1 MTFMDNTIHPA
12 LAAAQADQALE
23 TDVVIVG
30 GGLAGSL
37 AAAML
42 GLQGLRVVLVD
53 PNEVYPSGLRCEK
66 ISARQVA
73 MLRQSPIVDDVL
85 SAATPYREFWV
96 ARFGRIVEKKPLK
109 GHYGIAYDTL
119 VNRVRKS
126 IPEDVVKIAAKVS
139 SMACSDQRQTVSL
152 STGEVIRARLV
163 ILATGLNEGLR
174 RSLGITR
181 EVISKCHSVTLGF
194 DLKPIGRR
202 SFDFPSLTYYGERT
216 TDRVAY
222 ITLFPIGEAMRANLM
237 VYRPVDDPYV
247 RAMREQ
253 PDASLAGLL
262 PGLESIVGPALV
274 DGPVKVRSM
283 DLYRSQGH
291 LQPGVVLVGDAF
303 GTACP
308 AAGTGTD
315 KVYTDVIQLCNVHV
329 SQWMQS
335 AGMGVEKI
343 AAFYADP
350 LKAACDRRSFNEAFS
365 LRAASVDE
373 GLSWWARRWVYFAG
387 QLARGSIRQMLTRLP
402 VRT

>member
-1 MTFMDNTIHPA
+1 MMFIDDAVNRG
-12 LAAAQADQALE
+12 LAAAKENKTLQ
-23 TDVVIVG
+23 TDVAIVG

-53 PNEVYPSGLRCEK
+53 INEVYPPGLRCEK
-66 ISARQVA
+66 IAGRQVA
-73 MLRQSPIVDDVL
+73 MLRKSPIVDQVL
-85 SAATPYREFWV
+85 SAATPFKEFWV
-96 ARFGRIVEKKPLK
+96 ARFGRIVEKRLD
-109 GHYGIAYDTL
+109 GQYGISYDTL
-119 VNRVRKS
+119 VNRVRRA
-126 IPEDVVKIAAKVS
+126 IPCAVVKITAKVTAI
-139 SMACSDQRQTVSL
+139 ACSDQRQTVSL
-152 STGEVIRARLV
+152 SSGEEIQARLV
-163 ILATGLNEGLR
+163 ILATGLNDGLR

-181 EVISKCHSVTLGF
+181 EVVSKSHSVALGF

-202 SFDFPSLTYYGERT
+202 NFDFPALTYYGERP

-222 ITLFPIGEAMRANLM
+222 ITLFPIGDAMRANLM
-237 VYRPVDDPYV
+237 VYRPAEDPCI

-262 PGLESIVGPALV
+262 PGLARIVGPALV
-274 DGPVKVRSM
+274 DGPVQVRPI
-283 DLYRSQGH
+283 DIYRSQGH

-315 KVYTDVIQLCNVHV
+315 KVYTDVIQLCSVHV
-329 SQWMQS
+329 SQWLQTE
-335 AGMGVEKI
+335 GMGVEKI
-343 AAFYADP
+343 EAFYADP
-350 LKAACDRRSFNEAFS
+350 LKVACDRRSFNEAFR

-373 GLSWWARRWVYFAG
+373 GLSWWVRRWVRFAAH
-387 QLARGSIRQMLTRLP
+387 LALGSVRQMLTRLA

>member
-1 MTFMDNTIHPA
+1 MTFINNTIHPA
-12 LAAAQADQALE
+12 LAAAEAGKALQ

-42 GLQGLRVVLVD
+42 ARQGLRVVLVD
-53 PNEVYPSGLRCEK
+53 LNEVYPPGLRCEK
-66 ISARQVA
+66 ISGRQVA
-73 MLRQSPIVDDVL
+73 MLRKSPIVDDVL
-85 SAATPYREFWV
+85 SAATSFREFRV
-96 ARFGRIVEKKPLK
+96 ARFGRIVEKRLE
-109 GHYGIAYDTL
+109 GQYGISYDTL
-119 VNRVRKS
+119 VNRVRMS
-126 IPEDVVKIAAKVS
+126 IPSAVVKIAAKVTGID
-139 SMACSDQRQTVSL
+139 CSDQRQTVTL
-152 STGEVIRARLV
+152 ATGKEIQARLV
-163 ILATGLNEGLR
+163 VLATGLNEGLR

-181 EVISKCHSVTLGF
+181 EVVSKCHSVALGF
-194 DLKPIGRR
+194 DLKPVGRS
-202 SFDFPSLTYYGERT
+202 SFDFPALTYYGERP

-274 DGPVKVRSM
+274 DGPVKVRSI

-387 QLARGSIRQMLTRLP
+387 QLARGSVRQMLTRLP

>member
-1 MTFMDNTIHPA
+1 MILMDDAINPA
-12 LAAAQADQALE
+12 LAPAAADKALQ

-53 PNEVYPSGLRCEK
+53 INEVYPPGLRCEK
-66 ISARQVA
+66 ISGLQVA
-73 MLRQSPIVDDVL
+73 MLRKCPIVDEVL
-85 SAATPYREFWV
+85 SVATPYREFWV
-96 ARFGRIVEKKPLK
+96 ARFGRIVEKKSLK
-109 GHYGIAYDTL
+109 EQYGIAYDTL
-119 VNRVRKS
+119 VNRVRRS
-126 IPEDVVKIAAKVS
+126 IPGAVVKIAAKVNS
-139 SMACSDQRQTVSL
+139 IACSDQRQTVTL
-152 STGEVIRARLV
+152 ATGKEIQARLV

-181 EVISKCHSVTLGF
+181 EVVSKCHSVTLGF

-202 SFDFPSLTYYGERT
+202 SFDFQALTYYGERP

-222 ITLFPIGEAMRANLM
+222 ITLFPIGDTMRANLM
-237 VYRPVDDPYV
+237 VYRPVDDPSV
-247 RAMREQ
+247 RAMCDQ

-262 PGLESIVGPALV
+262 PGLKRIVGPALV
-274 DGPVKVRSM
+274 DGPVQVRTI

-329 SQWMQS
+329 SQWLQT
-335 AGMGVEKI
+335 AGMGVDKI
-343 AAFYADP
+343 GAFYADA
-350 LKAACDRRSFNEAFS
+350 LKVACDRRSFNEAFR
-365 LRAASVDE
+365 LRAASIDE
-373 GLSWWARRWVYFAG
+373 GLLWWALRRVRFVG
-387 QLARGSIRQMLTRLP
+387 QLARGTAQQMRARLA
-402 VRT
+402 VKT

>member
-1 MTFMDNTIHPA
+1 MMYMDKT
-12 LAAAQADQALE
+12 LQ

-42 GLQGLRVVLVD
+42 ARQGLRVVLVD
-53 PNEVYPSGLRCEK
+53 LNEVYPPGLRCEK
-66 ISARQVA
+66 ISGRQVA
-73 MLRQSPIVDDVL
+73 MLRKSPIVDDVL
-85 SAATPYREFWV
+85 AAASPFSEFWV
-96 ARFGRIVEKKPLK
+96 ARFGRVVEKRLE
-109 GHYGIAYDTL
+109 GQYGITYDAL
-119 VNRVRKS
+119 VNRVRRS
-126 IPEDVVKIAAKVS
+126 IPDAAVKITGKVS
-139 SMACSDQRQTVSL
+139 TIACSDQRQTVTL
-152 STGEVIRARLV
+152 ATGEEIQARLI

-181 EVISKCHSVTLGF
+181 EVVSKCHSVALGF
-194 DLKPIGRR
+194 NLKPIGRS
-202 SFDFPSLTYYGERT
+202 SFDFQALTYYGEHP

-237 VYRPVDDPYV
+237 VYRPVDDLCV
-247 RAMREQ
+247 RALREQ

-262 PGLESIVGPALV
+262 PGLESIVGPTLV
-274 DGPVKVRSM
+274 EGPVQIRPI
-283 DLYRSQGH
+283 DLYRSGGH

-315 KVYTDVIQLCNVHV
+315 KVYTDVTQLCNVHV
-329 SQWMQS
+329 AQWLET
-335 AGMGVEKI
+335 AGMGIEKI

-350 LKAACDRRSFNEAFS
+350 LKVACDRRSFNEAFR

-373 GLSWWARRWVYFAG
+373 SLSWWVQRRVRFVG
-387 QLARGSIRQMLTRLP
+387 QLARGTVQQMRSRLA